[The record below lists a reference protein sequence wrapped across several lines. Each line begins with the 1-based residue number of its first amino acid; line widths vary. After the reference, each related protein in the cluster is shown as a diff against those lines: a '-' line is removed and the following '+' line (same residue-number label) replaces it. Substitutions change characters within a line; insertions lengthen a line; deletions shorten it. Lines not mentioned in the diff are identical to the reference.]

1 MGSSIPTTQCLVQAM
16 ELTGFEICSKGSL
29 QQRYQ
34 QLSLLV
40 PSCSLISL
48 EHLTLSGASISAQ
61 SALRLQHSVNASAL
75 TPLSAVS
82 KAVSCSSANLSL
94 TRLTGRH
101 GIAPEDVMLLQ
112 GQSFFPT
119 VTTLGPNLPQRWR
132 TVHTTFRLILLM
144 LHLPG
149 YALGGRIRQQNMRPG
164 GPQLAAVS
172 LVDGNAFCAV
182 SLALEAESQL
192 APIYAAGPR
201 IAWLPSQTLQ
211 VPTLSRC
218 SGASL

>member
-1 MGSSIPTTQCLVQAM
+1 MPRPSHGAYRLRNLQQRQ
-16 ELTGFEICSKGSL
+16 L

-149 YALGGRIRQQNMRPG
+149 YALVGESDNKTCAQ
-164 GPQLAAVS
+164 VVHS
-172 LVDGNAFCAV
+172 LLLYLLSMGTP
-182 SLALEAESQL
+182 SALSA
-192 APIYAAGPR
+192 
-201 IAWLPSQTLQ
+201 LPLR
-211 VPTLSRC
+211 LR
-218 SGASL
+218 AS